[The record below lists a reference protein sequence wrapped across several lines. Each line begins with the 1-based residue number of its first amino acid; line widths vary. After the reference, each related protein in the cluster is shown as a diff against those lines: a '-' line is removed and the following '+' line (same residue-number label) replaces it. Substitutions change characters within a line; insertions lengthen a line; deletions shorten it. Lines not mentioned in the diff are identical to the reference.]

1 MSRRTPS
8 LDASRG
14 LARADLTA
22 FAERL
27 GRASDRL
34 DGGVVGEEVAQDH
47 RVARSLLGEAT
58 ERLRDAAT
66 ADELVAAIGLLAGG
80 RRRLATVEAYLVA
93 ETPPTGRFACFFD
106 PAHGPSVSETDWTT
120 VRYGTRAVPVCLQ
133 DAALLGA
140 GVRPEGRTVR
150 LDGRTVPYWEARDA
164 TAVYLL
170 GYFGGHRL
178 LEWLGNR
185 STRLGR
191 TVVRPPSGGIK
202 DGLA

>member
-1 MSRRTPS
+1 
-8 LDASRG
+8 
-14 LARADLTA
+14 
-22 FAERL
+22 
-27 GRASDRL
+27 
-34 DGGVVGEEVAQDH
+34 V
-47 RVARSLLGEAT
+47 
-58 ERLRDAAT
+58 AAT
-66 ADELVAAIGLLAGG
+66 
-80 RRRLATVEAYLVA
+80 
-93 ETPPTGRFACFFD
+93 PPAGRFTCFFD
-106 PAHGPSVSETDWTT
+106 PSHGPSVTETDWTT

-140 GVRPEGRTVR
+140 EVRPEGRTVR
-150 LDGRTVPYWEARDA
+150 LDGRDAPYWEARDA